1 MAACSLIDHRYPI
14 SFVITFSTFALK
26 RSTGK
31 GYKEILNN
39 KIWLKIC

>member
-1 MAACSLIDHRYPI
+1 MVACFLIEHRHRK
-14 SFVITFSTFALK
+14 SFMITFRVFALK
-26 RSTGK
+26 HSTGK